1 MSSETAKPTSDGV
14 LNKAQ
19 FRAGSGAQASRV
31 EIAGGPLT
39 EGAAYRVM
47 SLSAA
52 LDAFGPDVV
61 AQFAGMAQ
69 EAQRYAKK
77 KSGQVVMTG
86 GGAAVKEHIKRA
98 REAMKSLPAPDHLRY
113 LAKMEGSQL
122 GQHQPEED
130 CWARKVFTAADITH
144 MDRVWDLLLAWKDG
158 QEDYRRVLLV
168 YVTGLNLTEIGR
180 KEGISKQMVNRRLDR
195 ACNALARDMVS
206 PSLPCVTP

>member
-1 MSSETAKPTSDGV
+1 MSSETAKPTSDGMT
-14 LNKAQ
+14 NKAQ

-31 EIAGGPLT
+31 EITGGPLT
-39 EGAAYRVM
+39 DGAAYRVM

-98 REAMKSLPAPDHLRY
+98 RATMQSLPGGAHTRA
-113 LAKMEGSQL
+113 LAILEGSQFSKF
-122 GQHQPEED
+122 QAVDTPEGRLV
-130 CWARKVFTAADITH
+130 AAPADITH
-144 MDRVWDLLLAWKDG
+144 MDRVWDLLLAWKG
-158 QEDYRRVLLV
+158 QTDYRRVLV
-168 YVTGLNLTEIGR
+168 SYVTGLSMAEIGK
-180 KEGISKQMVNRRLDR
+180 KEGVSKQMVNRRLDR
-195 ACNALARDMVS
+195 ACNALAWD
-206 PSLPCVTP
+206 CVTPSFPCGTR